1 VILRIRIEQ
10 QTTTLPKA
18 TCNGKSSSP
27 SLSHSTLL
35 LMSNVMSSLKF
46 FVFVR
51 SEDLMAEM
59 SDDKSFFLLED
70 DEEVGGGGGISEE
83 TKRVKKLQL
92 QRCFSLNYKL

>member
-1 VILRIRIEQ
+1 MLRIRI
-10 QTTTLPKA
+10 TTELPKA

-59 SDDKSFFLLED
+59 SDASLVFLD
-70 DEEVGGGGGISEE
+70 DEEVGGGIAEE
-83 TKRVKKLQL
+83 TKSVKI
-92 QRCFSLNYKL
+92 SI